1 MPRAQRTKSAVHE
14 ALQRRAGQRPG
25 ASFSVKLDAPPHL
38 WLPPYRFHTVVFRS
52 RHVIKHTRASH
63 PHRFGRRRPH
73 KISPRALRNALL
85 CPWCSA
91 DDEIACRSPGGDA
104 CGDQPEPIAK
114 GAHRRSSAGACPTA
128 LRCVT
133 TATDPSF
140 RAATERR
147 PQLGLTLNVLPA
159 RTGV

>member
-1 MPRAQRTKSAVHE
+1 MPRAQRTESAVHE

-52 RHVIKHTRASH
+52 RHVIKHTQASH
-63 PHRFGRRRPH
+63 PHDSDAADRTNFT
-73 KISPRALRNALL
+73 RALRNALL

-91 DDEIACRSPGGDA
+91 DDEIACRSPVGSRVETNLSPSPRVLTGEILQA
-104 CGDQPEPIAK
+104 PYA
-114 GAHRRSSAGACPTA
+114 ALLRR
-128 LRCVT
+128 
-133 TATDPSF
+133 TDLSF

-147 PQLGLTLNVLPA
+147 DPQPRLEIECLPLRA
-159 RTGV
+159 